1 MFVLRSIR
9 AGLIA
14 MIPNVFPPLVVF
26 GAMGWLGF
34 SIEVGSVMT
43 ASVALGIA
51 VDDTLHFLTWYR
63 RGTLAGMSRY
73 AAIRFAF
80 GHCAK
85 AMIDTSLIC
94 GLGVVPFLFGV
105 FMPTVKFALLLLIM
119 LLTALLGDLI
129 LLPAILA
136 GPAGILF
143 RIGSRKLT
151 SDDSQEEDYVDGSVG
166 RDLEREQLDQ
176 PLKMVRRQ

>member
-1 MFVLRSIR
+1 
-9 AGLIA
+9 
-14 MIPNVFPPLVVF
+14 
-26 GAMGWLGF
+26 
-34 SIEVGSVMT
+34 
-43 ASVALGIA
+43 
-51 VDDTLHFLTWYR
+51 
-63 RGTLAGMSRY
+63 MSRY

-119 LLTALLGDLI
+119 LFTALLGDLI

-143 RIGSRKLT
+143 RMGKRKPLADGEQE
-151 SDDSQEEDYVDGSVG
+151 DDEDYADSGVGSEPS
-166 RDLEREQLDQ
+166 DA
-176 PLKMVRRQ
+176 PIKMVRRDE